1 MDFKEGLEPVSPN
14 GQYFNSSVLSMSVI
28 VVLEFEVPI
37 NDLPLMSLLN
47 VNGAWLP
54 INPRFSFVMLLISLK
69 QVRGTKGEKQ
79 WKRVEVEV
87 QDHIKTPIFP
97 TGLSP
102 ESYDEYLDD
111 YITNIA
117 MDQFPQNKP
126 LREIHY
132 IQCPTSKAASNLI
145 FKFHHA
151 LGDGYSLTGLLLS
164 CLQRDDNPSLPLTF
178 ASRQRL
184 GKESHDQRSIYRM
197 VPQFLSSIFNTIY
210 DHIWLKCRMPWAIGD
225 FEGRYIS
232 LQAWYPCKFQNFGW
246 SVLKSNFVEDDQS
259 PIRSGGEG
267 VEFRPMTI
275 STVTFSLDHIKFIKS
290 RPGVTINDVITGI
303 IFYGTRLYMQEISH
317 NSSKAQSIAVVLLS
331 TRTVS
336 GYKSVQEMVKPGSD
350 APWGNKFSFLHIP
363 IPKFTDLKSLNPTE
377 FVLRAHNMIKKKKS
391 SSAISSQLVAC
402 K

>member
-1 MDFKEGLEPVSPN
+1 MRIWE
-14 GQYFNSSVLSMSVI
+14 
-28 VVLEFEVPI
+28 
-37 NDLPLMSLLN
+37 
-47 VNGAWLP
+47 
-54 INPRFSFVMLLISLK
+54 

-87 QDHIKTPIFP
+87 QDHVKSPIFP

-102 ESYDEYLDD
+102 GSYDEYLDD

-126 LREIHY
+126 LREIHS
-132 IQCPTSKAASNLI
+132 IQYPTSKAAGNLI

-210 DHIWLKCRMPWAIGD
+210 D
-225 FEGRYIS
+225 
-232 LQAWYPCKFQNFGW
+232 FGW
-246 SVLKSNFVEDDQS
+246 SVLKSNIVEDDQS

-290 RPGVTINDVITGI
+290 RSGVVRLAYFYTNYPLIVI
-303 IFYGTRLYMQEISH
+303 R
-317 NSSKAQSIAVVLLS
+317 
-331 TRTVS
+331 
-336 GYKSVQEMVKPGSD
+336 
-350 APWGNKFSFLHIP
+350 
-363 IPKFTDLKSLNPTE
+363 SLN
-377 FVLRAHNMIKKKKS
+377 F
-391 SSAISSQLVAC
+391 
-402 K
+402 